1 VPTNP
6 SPGQPRA
13 GGENSGSSRYAGTKA
28 GLATRHGKLP
38 LIAPALAPL
47 GLDVVL
53 VPEVDTDAFGTF
65 TGEVART
72 GTAAETVLAKAT
84 AAAQES
90 GLGLGLASEG
100 SFGPHPAIPFLT
112 LDIEL
117 VAFLDTATGLR
128 VLGGASSTR
137 ATWLQRCAGPGD
149 DLTDWLD
156 RVGFPQQGLVISP
169 EGADG
174 PVVKGVTSPDGLAL
188 ALARAATQSS
198 TGRAQIS
205 TDLRAMHNPDRQLV
219 ITAAAADLA
228 DRLARACPG
237 CGSPGYGPD
246 YVETGLPCRT
256 CGTPTTEKAATISTC
271 PAGCGHTSR
280 ALVEA
285 TAADP
290 GRCPY
295 CNP

>member
-1 VPTNP
+1 M
-6 SPGQPRA
+6 
-13 GGENSGSSRYAGTKA
+13 GGTRCDGFRYAGAVA

-53 VPEVDTDAFGTF
+53 APGVDTDAFGTF

-72 GTAAETVLAKAT
+72 GTAVETVLAKAI
-84 AAAQES
+84 AAARES

-100 SFGPHPAIPFLT
+100 SFGPHPAVPLLA
-112 LDIEL
+112 LDVEL
-117 VAFLDTATGLR
+117 VAFLDAAADLR
-128 VLGGASSTR
+128 VLGRASSTR
-137 ATWLQRCAGPGD
+137 ATWLQRCAAPED

-156 RVGFPQQGLVISP
+156 RIGFPQQGLVISP
-169 EGADG
+169 EDADR
-174 PVVKGVTSPDGLAL
+174 PVVKGVRSPDGLAR
-188 ALARAATQSS
+188 ALASAAAQSS
-198 TGRAQIS
+198 TGQARIS
-205 TDLRAMHNPDRQLV
+205 TDLRAMHNPYRQVV

-228 DRLARACPG
+228 DRLARRCPG

-246 YVETGLPCRT
+246 HVETGLPCRT

-271 PAGCGHTSR
+271 PTGCGHTSR
-280 ALVEA
+280 DLVEA